1 MRTRLKEDRRAAGL
15 SQKEAA
21 QLFGVSIGTYR
32 NWEQGRV
39 VMNGEQ
45 LISAARLFN
54 TDVDFILMTD
64 DVQETDE
71 LIKREIND
79 LLDELNSDGREVLL
93 IVARGLLDKFAE

>member
-1 MRTRLKEDRRAAGL
+1 
-15 SQKEAA
+15 
-21 QLFGVSIGTYR
+21 
-32 NWEQGRV
+32 
-39 VMNGEQ
+39 MNGEQ
-45 LISAARLFN
+45 LINAARLFN